1 MKIGESIELAAHQT
15 NNRGHGEP
23 IAAKGFALGRNQMK
37 GVALW
42 FKVIV
47 DQTFTRIQGAT
58 P

>member
-1 MKIGESIELAAHQT
+1 VSIIEEKT
-15 NNRGHGEP
+15 NHRGHGEP

-47 DQTFTRIQGAT
+47 DQTFTRIKGAT